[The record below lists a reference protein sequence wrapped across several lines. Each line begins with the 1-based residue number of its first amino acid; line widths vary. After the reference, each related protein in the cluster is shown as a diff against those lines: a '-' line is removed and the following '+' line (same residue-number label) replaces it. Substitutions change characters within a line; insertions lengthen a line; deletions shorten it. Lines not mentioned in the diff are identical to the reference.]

1 MKGFDPST
9 KLKRVRSP
17 IKIDQ
22 ILNFRKGRSPMKIDY
37 LLKKRQVIHENR
49 PVFEF

>member
-17 IKIDQ
+17 IIIDQ
-22 ILNFRKGRSPMKIDY
+22 ILNFKKGRSPMKIDY
-37 LLKKRQVIHENR
+37 LLEKKKRQVI
-49 PVFEF
+49 P